1 MPDSDEPPTV
11 HTGFHRLLHRL
22 IRRPRASLIKRGG
35 GSADPFDGLGAHSP
49 LEMPWR
55 DPPSARRS
63 ARPRTVAEWW
73 RRTRDFL
80 GSRLWRARALL
91 AAMII
96 SPILAI
102 LAGSCAYLNSR

>member
-1 MPDSDEPPTV
+1 MPDSDARPTV
-11 HTGFHRLLHRL
+11 HTGFRSFLRGL
-22 IRRPRASLIKRGG
+22 IRRPRAPLIKRDGG
-35 GSADPFDGLGAHSP
+35 PADPFDALGAHSP

-55 DPPSARRS
+55 DPPSARTR
-63 ARPRTVAEWW
+63 RVPEWW

-80 GSRLWRARALL
+80 GARVWRARALL

>member
-1 MPDSDEPPTV
+1 MSDSDERPTV
-11 HTGFHRLLHRL
+11 HTGFNRFLKGL
-22 IRRPRASLIKRGG
+22 IRRPRAPLIKRGG
-35 GSADPFDGLGAHSP
+35 GTSDPFDGLGAHSP

-55 DPPSARRS
+55 DPPSV
-63 ARPRTVAEWW
+63 RPRRVSAWW

-80 GSRLWRARALL
+80 GSRLFRARAVL

>member
-1 MPDSDEPPTV
+1 MPDFDAQPTV
-11 HTGFHRLLHRL
+11 HTGFRRLLRSL
-22 IRRPRASLIKRGG
+22 IRRPRAPLIKRDG
-35 GSADPFDGLGAHSP
+35 GSADPFDALGAHSP

-55 DPPSARRS
+55 DPPST
-63 ARPRTVAEWW
+63 RPRGVAEWW
-73 RRTRDFL
+73 RRSRDFL

>member
-1 MPDSDEPPTV
+1 MSDSDERPTV
-11 HTGFHRLLHRL
+11 HTGFNRFLKGL
-22 IRRPRASLIKRGG
+22 IRRPRAPLIKRGG
-35 GSADPFDGLGAHSP
+35 GTTDPFDGLGAHSP

-55 DPPSARRS
+55 DPPSV
-63 ARPRTVAEWW
+63 RPRRASVWW

-80 GSRLWRARALL
+80 GSRLFRARAVL